1 MINNKILEIKNIFEI
16 FDNPMDKYTQI
27 IEMGKKNKGLNSE
40 FKNNENRIFGC
51 TSLAWIHTT
60 KKIIYTI

>member
-40 FKNNENRIFGC
+40 FKNNENRIFQ
-51 TSLAWIHTT
+51 
-60 KKIIYTI
+60 KYF